1 METWIGC
8 GDHKEIRISVLEV
21 NCLGVTP
28 RLCKICDLGQ
38 ITKPFYESV
47 SLPIKCGCSGI
58 CLRGLSGGWNNSICE
73 MFVKCLVHHVNLC
86 VCSVLS
92 DSAVPGSSVHGISR
106 PRGQTCIP
114 CVSCTA
120 GRFFTTEPW
129 KKHLVCSRCSIN
141 TISSNT
147 GADNDNWDWSDRRLK
162 TSLARR
168 GGTCM
173 SY

>member
-1 METWIGC
+1 MISDLYRGKKENDILDKKKGRKNISQTMETWIGC

-92 DSAVPGSSVHGISR
+92 DSLQSQAPLSMGFPDLGVKPASPVSPALQADSLPLSHGRS
-106 PRGQTCIP
+106 TWF
-114 CVSCTA
+114 V
-120 GRFFTTEPW
+120 
-129 KKHLVCSRCSIN
+129 
-141 TISSNT
+141 
-147 GADNDNWDWSDRRLK
+147 AD
-162 TSLARR
+162 AP
-168 GGTCM
+168 
-173 SY
+173 

>member
-1 METWIGC
+1 MISDLYLGKKEENNILDKKKGRKNISQTMETWIGC
-8 GDHKEIRISVLEV
+8 GDHEEIRISVLEV

-73 MFVKCLVHHVNLC
+73 MFVKCLVHHVSVC

-92 DSAVPGSSVHGISR
+92 DSLQSQAPLSMGFPDLGVKPASPVSPELPADSLPLSHGGSTWFV
-106 PRGQTCIP
+106 
-114 CVSCTA
+114 
-120 GRFFTTEPW
+120 
-129 KKHLVCSRCSIN
+129 
-141 TISSNT
+141 
-147 GADNDNWDWSDRRLK
+147 AD
-162 TSLARR
+162 AP
-168 GGTCM
+168 
-173 SY
+173 